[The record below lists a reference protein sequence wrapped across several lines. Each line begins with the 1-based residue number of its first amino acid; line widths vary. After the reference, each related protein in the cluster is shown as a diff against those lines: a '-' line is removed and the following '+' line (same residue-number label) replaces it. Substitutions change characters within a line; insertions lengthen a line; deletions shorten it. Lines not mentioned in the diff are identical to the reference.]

1 MRILKSIRPSLR
13 GLKPQTEEALLAAV
27 AEGDMV
33 AFEKIYHR
41 YFPKLMHFARR
52 IAGSSEAAEEIA
64 NDTLMVVWRT
74 ADRFEGRSKPSSWIF
89 GIAYRLS
96 LKQRQSLGRR
106 KGEVVLD
113 ENLVDD
119 NSDTADAV
127 MRQKDLDGALQ
138 QLTPE
143 LRAVVELTYYNGYL
157 YTEIAEIL
165 GCPVGTVK
173 TRMMTARRRLRAML
187 SDDPQLF
194 SENAVAWTLG
204 VQDQETVMM
213 PSGNSSRGS

>member
-1 MRILKSIRPSLR
+1 M
-13 GLKPQTEEALLAAV
+13 KPQTEEALLAAV